1 MNFHNLRTYNALRKI
16 CSVSRCLPF
25 VNSAILATSDNFPKI
40 NKEQRMPHFAKPIRF
55 IEQFLC
61 HFQPLFSKTQMN
73 ILRQMIYAM
82 FFDYKRLNLSALA
95 KRAHIDYQKL
105 QYFFSESE
113 WSVDQINN
121 IRLKIL
127 QHQNTTRATI
137 KGVMAID
144 DTAVPKPHAEKTE
157 GAQFQYCGTLGRQE
171 NCNVAVASCFVS
183 NSKHFPVNFK
193 SYIPVEGAASDTFKS
208 KIDLA
213 KDLIT
218 DAIEKKIPFSSI
230 VFDAWYTSSE
240 LIEFIHSKNLNFVA
254 EIKSNRSIRL
264 THPQTR
270 QWNNLRADL
279 IVPLIKKFY
288 PHKIKPVVIPQ
299 NNGKTKTVLTY
310 TFKSTLKG
318 CSTPLNIIFMFD
330 KWSESDDKNIHIL
343 ITNNLTLSTKSVL
356 LTYLLRWGIEES
368 FRELKDDFCFDQ
380 FQVRHQEQIRR
391 HWILSF
397 LAWSLTYW
405 IKQNACLSKII
416 QDSPTSISQCKESV
430 AALIII
436 DSACLLSKNPNH
448 PHLQKIKSQR
458 FKERLKN

>member
-1 MNFHNLRTYNALRKI
+1 
-16 CSVSRCLPF
+16 
-25 VNSAILATSDNFPKI
+25 
-40 NKEQRMPHFAKPIRF
+40 MPHFARPIRF
-55 IEQFLC
+55 IDQFLGR
-61 HFQPLFSKTQMN
+61 FQPLFSHTQMN

-82 FFDYKRLNLSALA
+82 FFDYKRLNLSAIA
-95 KRAHIDYQKL
+95 KRTHIDYQKL
-105 QYFFSESE
+105 QYFFSESD
-113 WSVDQINN
+113 WNVDQLNDV
-121 IRLKIL
+121 RLKIL
-127 QHQNTTRATI
+127 QHQHTTRATI

-193 SYIPVEGAASDTFKS
+193 PYIPIEGAAPKTFKS

-213 KDLIT
+213 KDLIL
-218 DAIEKKIPFSSI
+218 DAIDKKIAFSSV
-230 VFDAWYTSSE
+230 VFDAWFTSSE
-240 LIEFIHSKNLNFVA
+240 LIEFIHTENLHLVA
-254 EIKSNRSIRL
+254 EVKSNRSMRF
-264 THPQTR
+264 THPKTK
-270 QWNNLRADL
+270 QWLNLRADL
-279 IVPLIKKFY
+279 IIPLIKEFY
-288 PHKIKPVVIPQ
+288 PHKLKAVDIPQ

-310 TFKSTLKG
+310 AFKSTLKG
-318 CSTPLNIIFMFD
+318 CSTPLNIIFVFD
-330 KWSESDDKNIHIL
+330 KWSDTDDKNTHIL
-343 ITNNLTLSTKSVL
+343 ITNNLTMSVRTAI

-405 IKQNACLSKII
+405 IKQNACLSKILH
-416 QDSPTSISQCKESV
+416 DSPHSISQCKESV

-436 DSACLLSKNPNH
+436 DSAILLSKNPNH
-448 PHLQKIKSQR
+448 PQLLKIKSQR
-458 FKERLKN
+458 FRERLEN